1 MLTLWSVPRPS
12 RYLQALWEVRPVHDR
27 LCERAGVV
35 ASNAWGK
42 DEFFRLWAA
51 ADEELGDAE
60 AGLCFGSE
68 GIAQGYGVAAI
79 VAPHAPDF
87 GWALAALSRYK
98 RLTSSELVEVEV
110 SADAAA
116 VRYPWLQTT
125 REVPRVLVD
134 TVMVSLR
141 ELAREGTA
149 GRVAPVRR
157 LAGRLVIRTK
167 RSLRLAG
174 AW

>member
-1 MLTLWSVPRPS
+1 MSSSGSGLPLMKNLAMQRPGCASVPKDRS
-12 RYLQALWEVRPVHDR
+12 RLRGGRYR
-27 LCERAGVV
+27 C
-35 ASNAWGK
+35 
-42 DEFFRLWAA
+42 
-51 ADEELGDAE
+51 
-60 AGLCFGSE
+60 
-68 GIAQGYGVAAI
+68 
-79 VAPHAPDF
+79 APDF
-87 GWALAALSRYK
+87 RWALAALSRYK
-98 RLTSSELVEVEV
+98 RLTCSELVEVEV

-125 REVPRVLVD
+125 SEVPRVLVD